1 MITTWTH
8 VINHRD
14 SWNINNNDN
23 DECCH
28 RLLRMPPWTSLPSNF
43 MDFHRS
49 SFKATA
55 IVSPPRSLHFS
66 IRWDD
71 GRCCRD
77 ESRLTPLHQRR
88 LHELIRTFEDIKNEK
103 KFTCKVRKH
112 QIDVA
117 IIWGKSSTRGEI
129 ATTWPLW
136 TIEEH
141 FLMSSE
147 ADSEDVYDRALVE
160 WESYSYN
167 LPSFGDS

>member
-1 MITTWTH
+1 MNVVIDCWGCPPEHPSRLTSWTFI
-8 VINHRD
+8 VRA
-14 SWNINNNDN
+14 S
-23 DECCH
+23 
-28 RLLRMPPWTSLPSNF
+28 RPRPSSHLQ
-43 MDFHRS
+43 DHC
-49 SFKATA
+49 T
-55 IVSPPRSLHFS
+55 FS